1 LTIGTKYFIIIEEKT
16 KRIAGKRCDEEFKN
30 MEFSPEKRKRL
41 MKWLIGIGA
50 ACIVIGLSVKN
61 IDAVADVC
69 AWCLGVVM
77 PLLVG
82 CAIAVVMN
90 VPMRFLEVYLWRKTK
105 KPFLCKVRR
114 PVAFLL
120 SLLCVLIVLG
130 GVVWIVIPELILA
143 IKIIVQ
149 NAVELVQRLNGMTDA
164 ELAELPFGNILLAV
178 DWNHLLETLQE
189 RIKSESGNI
198 LNTAFG
204 TITSLLGG
212 IINLFISIVF
222 AIHILLAKETLKKQ
236 ARRILHVWVPKKT
249 EKIIHVIS
257 VANVNFRNFISGQT
271 LEAVILAVLCLIG
284 MWIFGFPY
292 APMISVL
299 IGVTAL
305 VPVVGGWVGGGIGA
319 FMILTDS
326 PMKAVWFLV
335 FFIILQQFE
344 GNVIY
349 PKVMGSRVNLPSMWI
364 LAAVTVG
371 GGIGG
376 PIGMLLGVPLVSTAY
391 VLFKEETEKRALS
404 LAKSE
409 PKKTEE
415 KPGEEKASADAKTE
429 KSIDPQE

>member
-1 LTIGTKYFIIIEEKT
+1 
-16 KRIAGKRCDEEFKN
+16 

-41 MKWLIGIGA
+41 TKWLIGIGI
-50 ACIVIGLSVKN
+50 ACIVIGLSVRN
-61 IDAVADVC
+61 IDAVADAF
-69 AWCLGVVM
+69 AWCLDIVM

-82 CAIAVVMN
+82 CAIAMVMN
-90 VPMRFLEVYLWRKTK
+90 VPMRFLEVYLWRKSK
-105 KPFLCKVRR
+105 KPFLCKARR

-120 SLLCVLIVLG
+120 SFLCVLAVIG
-130 GVVWIVIPELILA
+130 GIIWIVIPELISA

-349 PKVMGSRVNLPSMWI
+349 PKVMGGRVNLPAMWI

-371 GGIGG
+371 GGIAG
-376 PIGMLLGVPLVSTAY
+376 PIGMLLGVPIVSTAY
-391 VLFKEETEKRALS
+391 VLFKEETAKRESALAES
-404 LAKSE
+404 K
-409 PKKTEE
+409 PKETGE
-415 KPGEEKASADAKTE
+415 KPAEEKASADAKTE
-429 KSIDPQE
+429 ENADSQE